1 MSSQKGPRPGSFF
14 QKGMW
19 AWHLVGLSH
28 QEACPVLG
36 GFISSVCPV
45 VFPILSVWSVL
56 RSTKKSLCDPKVETT
71 RTFLVGR
78 LINWLMRDNVTLG
91 QGRQA
96 VGLAVGC

>member
-14 QKGMW
+14 
-19 AWHLVGLSH
+19 HL
-28 QEACPVLG
+28 EACPVLG
-36 GFISSVCPV
+36 GFISICPA

-56 RSTKKSLCDPKVETT
+56 RSTKKSLCDPKVETI

-78 LINWLMRDNVTLG
+78 LINWLMRDKVTLG
-91 QGRQA
+91 QKRQA